1 MMTAKIALCGVLVL
15 ATLASATAQTP
26 RLISYGGVVTDAF
39 GAPRTGPVTL
49 AFSLYGEA
57 EGGVPLLQE
66 LQTVVL
72 DAEGRYTALLGA
84 TLPDGLP
91 MELFTS
97 RGARWLGVRPDGDV
111 EGPRVLL
118 VSVPYALRAADADT
132 IGGKPASAF
141 LLAGEAPRGMTTTAS
156 STITP
161 MATAGT
167 AGFLGV
173 FTNSTDLGSSVFF
186 QSGTN
191 IGVRTTTPG
200 APYHSVA
207 SEAPGAFFDVYSNSL
222 GALPVVFRAA
232 RGTPAA
238 PTPVQANDILGGLA
252 VRGYA
257 TTGFPGGKGQVM
269 FRAAENWTDA
279 ATGTFLQITTTPI
292 GSTTFVERIR
302 VEPSGRV
309 GIGTSTPA
317 ATLHVAGDVVVD
329 GNIAAKYQDVAEWV
343 ESGEPLAPGTV
354 VVVNAATSNGVRPS
368 TRQYDTSVMGVVSA
382 QPGVTLGEPGET
394 KSLVAHSGR
403 VLVNVDTRHG
413 PIRAGDLLVSS
424 PTPGHAMASKA
435 LRLQGTS
442 LHRPGTIL
450 GKALE
455 TSAPGK
461 RQILVLLTLQ

>member
-1 MMTAKIALCGVLVL
+1 MTTAKIALCGVLVL

-173 FTNSTDLGSSVFF
+173 FTNSTDLGSS
-186 QSGTN
+186 
-191 IGVRTTTPG
+191 
-200 APYHSVA
+200 
-207 SEAPGAFFDVYSNSL
+207 
-222 GALPVVFRAA
+222 AL
-232 RGTPAA
+232 
-238 PTPVQANDILGGLA
+238 
-252 VRGYA
+252 
-257 TTGFPGGKGQVM
+257 
-269 FRAAENWTDA
+269 W
-279 ATGTFLQITTTPI
+279 
-292 GSTTFVERIR
+292 S
-302 VEPSGRV
+302 
-309 GIGTSTPA
+309 
-317 ATLHVAGDVVVD
+317 
-329 GNIAAKYQDVAEWV
+329 
-343 ESGEPLAPGTV
+343 
-354 VVVNAATSNGVRPS
+354 
-368 TRQYDTSVMGVVSA
+368 
-382 QPGVTLGEPGET
+382 
-394 KSLVAHSGR
+394 
-403 VLVNVDTRHG
+403 
-413 PIRAGDLLVSS
+413 
-424 PTPGHAMASKA
+424 
-435 LRLQGTS
+435 
-442 LHRPGTIL
+442 
-450 GKALE
+450 
-455 TSAPGK
+455 
-461 RQILVLLTLQ
+461 